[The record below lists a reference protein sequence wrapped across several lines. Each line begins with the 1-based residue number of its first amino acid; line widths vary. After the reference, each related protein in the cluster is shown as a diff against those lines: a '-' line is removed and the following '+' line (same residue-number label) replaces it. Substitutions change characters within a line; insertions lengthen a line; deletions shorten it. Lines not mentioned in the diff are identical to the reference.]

1 MQYRIP
7 NQRKTTAPFELDVAD
22 VTDKHIFFLECKKK
36 PLTNA
41 ARAGNVLS
49 AAVDLAQAFM
59 MPLVQMNRHEAQ
71 LRAGGITFL
80 NGQVLQ
86 LDGRDIQRIAITMT
100 DHGSM
105 QDRMFL
111 RAVLIGLWGA
121 RLAAFDPA
129 HQADAD
135 KVNEQL
141 QTLARGITSLAGQAG
156 GKFDDFMHRYIHSS
170 WWLSID
176 HLYFFCERTR
186 DLRNA
191 VSPLGSIVFG
201 TGDLMN
207 EIAHCDRMGLL
218 KRSTERAD
226 CR

>member
-1 MQYRIP
+1 M
-7 NQRKTTAPFELDVAD
+7 
-22 VTDKHIFFLECKKK
+22 
-36 PLTNA
+36 
-41 ARAGNVLS
+41 
-49 AAVDLAQAFM
+49 
-59 MPLVQMNRHEAQ
+59 
-71 LRAGGITFL
+71 
-80 NGQVLQ
+80 
-86 LDGRDIQRIAITMT
+86 
-100 DHGSM
+100 
-105 QDRMFL
+105 
-111 RAVLIGLWGA
+111 
-121 RLAAFDPA
+121 
-129 HQADAD
+129 
-135 KVNEQL
+135 NEQL